1 MSAWVLSLT
10 KDRSAFCQCKH
21 CSTFHEHLLALC
33 THWAPVTAAKLTLC
47 DMAGSPSPSVS
58 SVKPNTSP
66 KLAQCCQYTSH
77 PITHTRAVKESEQ
90 SQSWCETRLPT
101 SPGAKHR
108 YSRLLLWG
116 VSGIT
121 HHQLLAHFNYCAHF
135 ILQIIVGWT
144 IVEWIIVGWT
154 ICGPYWPQIY
164 LNIFTITIWTW
175 GMPTDSPATAI
186 SAEFAV
192 QLYSTLLVIYFCFA
206 MTELVLISLGLTS
219 LFFALMIRGPK
230 VTQNR
235 KHKGWDTILVL
246 V

>member
-1 MSAWVLSLT
+1 
-10 KDRSAFCQCKH
+10 
-21 CSTFHEHLLALC
+21 
-33 THWAPVTAAKLTLC
+33 
-47 DMAGSPSPSVS
+47 MAGSPSPSIS
-58 SVKPNTSP
+58 SVKPKTSP

-108 YSRLLLWG
+108 YSRSLLWG

-206 MTELVLISLGLTS
+206 MTELVLISLGFNFTVLCLDDKRSQSDT
-219 LFFALMIRGPK
+219 K
-230 VTQNR
+230 QETQGMGYHPCASIELWNKNVCR
-235 KHKGWDTILVL
+235 KYSRDMRR
-246 V
+246 